1 MKTVVAFLLFCG
13 LQLAAQDMQSCPMHK
28 EHMNG
33 ALQHQA
39 DVEKHGDQAMG
50 FPHDK
55 TTHHFRLYS
64 DGGAIEV
71 TVNDIE
77 DSQNVQA
84 IRSHL
89 THIVTMFSNGD
100 FSIPMVVH
108 DQVPPGVPVMKE
120 KRAEISY
127 SFEEL
132 PAGGRVCIKATN
144 PDALQAIHDFLRFQ
158 IEDHHTEDTTDIG
171 SSYHAH
177 AATNKS
183 GVSDEQRS
191 QYLNG
196 EGMGLA
202 KAAELNHYPGPRRV
216 LDIADKL
223 GLSTDQLAATRAL
236 FDDVHMKAQVLGK
249 QLLAREDEL
258 DALFR
263 EQHADAD
270 KVRQLTA
277 EIANLQGQ
285 LRALHLTAHVRERAL
300 LSAEQVT
307 KYDALRTY
315 VPGESPAPLHH
326 H

>member
-1 MKTVVAFLLFCG
+1 MKTIVALFLFCG
-13 LQLAAQDMQSCPMHK
+13 LQLAAQDMESCPMHK
-28 EHMNG
+28 EHMKE
-33 ALQHQA
+33 ASQHQA
-39 DVEKHGDQAMG
+39 DVEKHGDEAMG

-71 TVNDIE
+71 TVNDSQ

-100 FSIPMVVH
+100 FSIPMFVH

-132 PAGGRVCIKATN
+132 PAGGRVRIKTTN
-144 PDALQAIHDFLRFQ
+144 PDALKAIHDFLRFQ
-158 IEDHHTEDTTDIG
+158 IEDHHTGDTTDIG
-171 SSYHAH
+171 SSYDTPS
-177 AATNKS
+177 ATNKS
-183 GVSDEQRS
+183 GVSDQQRS

-196 EGMGLA
+196 EGMGFA
-202 KAAELNHYPGPRRV
+202 KAAELNHYPGPRHV

-223 GLSTDQLAATRAL
+223 GLSPEQLAATRTL
-236 FDDVHMKAQVLGK
+236 FDDVHTKAQALGK
-249 QLLAREDEL
+249 QLLATEDEL
-258 DALFR
+258 DTLFR

-270 KVRQLTA
+270 KVGQLTA

-285 LRALHLTAHVRERAL
+285 LRALHLMAHVRERAL

-315 VPGESPAPLHH
+315 VPGESPAPLHQH
-326 H
+326 